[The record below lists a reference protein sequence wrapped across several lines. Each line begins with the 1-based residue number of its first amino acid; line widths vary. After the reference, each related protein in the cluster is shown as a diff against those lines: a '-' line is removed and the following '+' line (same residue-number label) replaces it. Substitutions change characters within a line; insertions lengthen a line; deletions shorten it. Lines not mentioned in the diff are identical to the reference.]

1 MTGAALETDVRQG
14 TCDLN
19 EGAPPAR
26 PLSSG
31 RSFRRALAGAAGVV
45 LIGVISLALMA
56 TKTDG
61 PQRLLTG
68 DRQGHDQATPQVAA
82 ALADP
87 DWLSP
92 DLPPRSSGQAPV
104 PSAPLPLQSP
114 TPRAANPQLS
124 DLLQRLS
131 RDPLLAEF
139 PAPEANSFGGSG
151 PGLQSKVLYRLRSG
165 AVVSL
170 VQEQL
175 AVPLP
180 IEAVAGDGKYLYEK
194 LPDGSELLT
203 VTRSPHDFSQ
213 VLVVTNDGVVYNM
226 TARGASTSGVAVPL
240 TTHDIQQILLRLV

>member
-1 MTGAALETDVRQG
+1 MTRALETDVRQG
-14 TCDLN
+14 MCD
-19 EGAPPAR
+19 EGAQ
-26 PLSSG
+26 PLSI
-31 RSFRRALAGAAGVV
+31 RRRFSPAWAGAAGVV
-45 LIGVISLALMA
+45 LIGVISLALMV

-68 DRQGHDQATPQVAA
+68 DSKGHDQATSQVAA
-82 ALADP
+82 AVTDP
-87 DWLSP
+87 DWLSA
-92 DLPPRSSGQAPV
+92 DRLPPRSSGQEPV
-104 PSAPLPLQSP
+104 PSAPLPLQLP
-114 TPRAANPQLS
+114 TPRGADPQLS
-124 DLLQRLS
+124 DLLQRLA

-139 PAPEANSFGGSG
+139 PAPDAYSFGGSG
-151 PGLQSKVLYRLRSG
+151 PGLQSEVVYRLGSG

-170 VQEQL
+170 VQERL

-213 VLVVTNDGVVYNM
+213 VLLVTNDGVVYNM
-226 TARGASTSGVAVPL
+226 TARGASTSGVALPL